1 VSLAARSIEVE
12 EEPPMRS
19 ARTSA
24 LGLAFASALLGGC
37 ASAPAQK
44 GPKDRRVC
52 VDRREINAITALDDE
67 HVFLKVSAGRFYLVT
82 VRKMCGGL
90 RLARTIAIDSPGTR
104 VCGDSNSLLSFE
116 YPAVGPTR
124 CPIEQIESVADKAA
138 ALELIESRA
147 GPQ

>member
-1 VSLAARSIEVE
+1 
-12 EEPPMRS
+12 MRP

-24 LGLAFASALLGGC
+24 LGLAFAGAVFGGC
-37 ASAPAQK
+37 ASAPAER
-44 GPKDRRVC
+44 GPRQQRLC
-52 VDRREINAITALDDE
+52 IDRREINAITPLDDE
-67 HVFLKVSAGRFYLVT
+67 HVFLKLSAGRFYLVT

-90 RLARTIAIDSPGTR
+90 KLARTIAIDSPGTR

-138 ALELIESRA
+138 ALELIESRK
-147 GPQ
+147 GPE